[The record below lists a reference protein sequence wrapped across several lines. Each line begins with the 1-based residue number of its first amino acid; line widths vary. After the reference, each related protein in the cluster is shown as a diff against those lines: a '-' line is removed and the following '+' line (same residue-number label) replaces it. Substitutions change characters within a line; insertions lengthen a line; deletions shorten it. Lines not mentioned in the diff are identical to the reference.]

1 MKQKSNTKV
10 NLIYNMIYQVLI
22 LILPLITTPYIS
34 RVVGVEGVGIY
45 SYYYSIALYFSYF
58 AMLGIS
64 NFGNRKIAKNR
75 DDNEKRNKVF
85 SSVYALQLIS
95 SSIILVLYLLF
106 SLLIINENEIIAI
119 VMIFYV
125 GASVFD
131 VSWVFFGLEEF
142 KITSLRQIIIR
153 ILTLI
158 FIFGLVKNK
167 SDLTLYSLIMALGN
181 FISALSLWIIV
192 WKRVK
197 WRKIS
202 FSDIKENIRPCI
214 ILFIP
219 IIATSIYRQMDKIM
233 LGNIINMSEVGF
245 YENAE
250 KLISISLG
258 VISSFSAVIMPKIS
272 NLISK
277 EQINEV
283 KKLFI
288 NSMEFA
294 MCIGMAIAFG
304 IVSIVDEFIPIFFG
318 DEFLPSIRLSKFLTI
333 TVPFISWANIVRVL
347 YLIPR
352 EKDRIYVHSI
362 IIGAILNTVVNAI
375 FIPFL
380 GAMGAVIGTIVA
392 EASVACYQTYKIR
405 KELNL
410 AIYLKKG
417 LIFFFFGLIMLV
429 TINMIKRNLC
439 MNVKSLILEILA
451 GGSLYCVMVIGYFI
465 SSKNEIL
472 YNVIK
477 KLKDNSRT

>member
-283 KKLFI
+283 KK
-288 NSMEFA
+288 
-294 MCIGMAIAFG
+294 
-304 IVSIVDEFIPIFFG
+304 V
-318 DEFLPSIRLSKFLTI
+318 
-333 TVPFISWANIVRVL
+333 
-347 YLIPR
+347 
-352 EKDRIYVHSI
+352 
-362 IIGAILNTVVNAI
+362 
-375 FIPFL
+375 
-380 GAMGAVIGTIVA
+380 
-392 EASVACYQTYKIR
+392 
-405 KELNL
+405 
-410 AIYLKKG
+410 
-417 LIFFFFGLIMLV
+417 
-429 TINMIKRNLC
+429 
-439 MNVKSLILEILA
+439 
-451 GGSLYCVMVIGYFI
+451 
-465 SSKNEIL
+465 
-472 YNVIK
+472 
-477 KLKDNSRT
+477 